1 MKESSKTDT
10 GKKRDHNEDSIMVD
24 DRRDIYLLADGMGGH
39 KAGEMASKMA
49 VEVAY
54 EFLAASTKKDMDHK
68 KIPGLLAEALIRAH
82 DAIKVSEKIDFEFKG
97 MGTTLVIMMVEG
109 TKAYICHVG
118 DSRAY
123 HISSNIKQVTK
134 DQTLGNHLI
143 DNENKRPEEI
153 PNKAWH
159 TLIQAVGVS
168 KNIVPASNAVELKTG
183 DILLL
188 CSDGL
193 TDMLSDI
200 EIEEIIKK
208 CRDNDFK
215 DTADLLVEK
224 ANSKG
229 GRDNISVIAV
239 QYQKADSTFWQTIF
253 GTLF

>member
-1 MKESSKTDT
+1 MKESSRTDT
-10 GKKRDHNEDSIMVD
+10 GKRRDHNEDSIMID

-54 EFLAASTKKDMDHK
+54 EFLAANTKEDIDNKD
-68 KIPGLLAEALIRAH
+68 IPSLLAEALLKAH
-82 DAIKVSEKIDFEFKG
+82 NAIKVSEKIDLEFKG
-97 MGTTLVIMMVEG
+97 MGTTLVIMMLRG
-109 TKAYICHVG
+109 AKAYICHVG

-123 HISSNIKQVTK
+123 HISSSIKQITK

-143 DNENKRPEEI
+143 DTENRRPEDI

-168 KNIVPASNAVELKTG
+168 KKIIPASNEVELQTG
-183 DILLL
+183 DIILL

-193 TDMLSDI
+193 TDMLSDA
-200 EIEEIIKK
+200 EIEEIIKD
-208 CRDNDFK
+208 CRDNNFK
-215 DTADLLVEK
+215 ETANLMVEE
-224 ANSKG
+224 ANRKG
-229 GRDNISVIAV
+229 GKDNISVIAV
-239 QYQKADSTFWQTIF
+239 QYQKAGSTFWQTLF